1 MTLLYRFLIPAIL
14 IAGQAGLML
23 ALALIGRGQRLPLK
37 ARLRDVSH
45 DLVTLIF
52 GVGLLLV
59 WAGFVEAFLSQ
70 YHEPLIPYSAKIV
83 FGLIELI
90 LLFLFLAKSGKIQV
104 TPR

>member
-1 MTLLYRFLIPAIL
+1 
-14 IAGQAGLML
+14 ML

-37 ARLRDVSH
+37 ARLRAVSN

-70 YHEPLIPYSAKIV
+70 YHEPIIPYSAKIV
-83 FGLIELI
+83 FGLIELV
-90 LLFLFLAKSGKIQV
+90 LLFLFLAKSGTTI
-104 TPR
+104 TPPR